1 MSDRRLRIF
10 NPLPS
15 RPGEPVETTSAQLA
29 LCHKVAY
36 GHDKTTGESLV
47 ILYLVGGEALALP
60 EADAVK
66 LAMTIGE
73 VVLEGRKVRRQKGE
87 LP

>member
-10 NPLPS
+10 NPLTR
-15 RPGEPVETTSAQLA
+15 RPGEPVETTSAHLA

-36 GHDKTTGESLV
+36 GRDTTTGESLI
-47 ILYLVGGEALALP
+47 ILHLVSGEALTLP

-73 VVLEGRKVRRQKGE
+73 VVLEGREFRRQKGE